1 MGMIGNVIRV
11 SQEELNGFLNN
22 SETLE
27 NKINADESYEA
38 EWFLDLDK
46 SWDGIN
52 YILTGEIIGGLENE
66 PNALQRALFSFQ
78 IIDEGQDLGYG
89 PAQYLNP
96 NQVKETY
103 SELEKITDDVLKS
116 KINGSEMNEIGIYP
130 EIWTESESHEF
141 LIDSFKEFKE
151 FYKKASENS
160 EAIITY
166 LN

>member
-27 NKINADESYEA
+27 NKIYADESYEA

-66 PNALQRALFSFQ
+66 PNELQRALFSFQ

-103 SELEKITDDVLKS
+103 SELEKITDEILKS
-116 KINGSEMNEIGIYP
+116 KINGSEMNEFGIYP

-151 FYKKASENS
+151 FYKKASENN

>member
-1 MGMIGNVIRV
+1 MSKIGNVIRV

-27 NKINADESYEA
+27 NKIYADESYEA

-66 PNALQRALFSFQ
+66 PNELQRALFSFQ

-151 FYKKASENS
+151 FYKKASENN

>member
-27 NKINADESYEA
+27 NKIYADESYEA

>member
-11 SQEELNGFLNN
+11 SQEELNDFLNN

-27 NKINADESYEA
+27 HKIYTNENYEA

-52 YILTGEIIGGLENE
+52 YILTGEIIGGLEKE
-66 PNALQRALFSFQ
+66 PNELQRALFSFQ
-78 IIDEGQDLGYG
+78 ILDEEQDLGYG
-89 PAQYLNP
+89 PAQYLSSS
-96 NQVKETY
+96 QVKETY

-116 KINGSEMNEIGIYP
+116 KINGSEMNKIGIYP

-141 LIDSFKEFKE
+141 LVDSFKKFKE
-151 FYKKASENS
+151 FYKKASENNQ
-160 EAIITY
+160 AIITY